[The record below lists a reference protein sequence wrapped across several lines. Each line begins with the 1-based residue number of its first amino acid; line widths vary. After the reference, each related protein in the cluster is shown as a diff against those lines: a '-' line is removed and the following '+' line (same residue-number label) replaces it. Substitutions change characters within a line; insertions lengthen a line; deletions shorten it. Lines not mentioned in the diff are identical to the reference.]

1 MTDEDTPKAPP
12 SMLASALWY
21 ATQGLRVFPLSP
33 GSKIPFKGSDGCLAA
48 TTNPDLI
55 RDWWDQDPDSNI
67 GLATGYKVDVVDIDG
82 PAGQKSRVDHWEDIF
97 GQVDSDKVAV
107 VSTPRPGGMHIY
119 VPANG
124 QGNAAAILPGI
135 DIRGAGGYVLAPPS
149 VLIEGR
155 CKPSDTPG
163 TYRFLGTP
171 NFGGLT

>member
-1 MTDEDTPKAPP
+1 MTEDTPKPAV
-12 SMLASALWY
+12 SLLSAALYY

-33 GSKIPFKGSDGCLAA
+33 GSKIPFRGSDGCLAA
-48 TTNPDLI
+48 TSNADLI
-55 RDWWDQDPDSNI
+55 RDWWEQDPDSNI
-67 GLATGYKVDVVDIDG
+67 GLATGHKVDVVDIDG
-82 PAGQKSRVDHWEDIF
+82 PAGQKSRVDHWADIF
-97 GQVDSDKVAV
+97 EQIDADGIAKVT
-107 VSTPRPGGMHIY
+107 TPRPGGMHIY

-171 NFGGLT
+171 NFGDLT

>member
-1 MTDEDTPKAPP
+1 MSDEDTPKPVV
-12 SMLASALWY
+12 SLLSAALYY

-33 GSKIPFKGSDGCLAA
+33 GSKIPYKGSDGCLAA
-48 TTNPDLI
+48 TTNPELI

-67 GLATGYKVDVVDIDG
+67 GLATGYLVDVVDIDG

-107 VSTPRPGGMHIY
+107 VSTPRPGGLHIY

-155 CKPSDTPG
+155 CKPTDTPG

>member
-1 MTDEDTPKAPP
+1 MTEDTPKAPP

-33 GSKIPFKGSDGCLAA
+33 GRTIPFRGSDGCLGA
-48 TTNPDLI
+48 TSNADLI
-55 RDWWDQDPDSNI
+55 RDWWEQDPDSNI

-82 PAGQKSRVDHWEDIF
+82 PAGQKSRVDHWADIF
-97 GQVDSDKVAV
+97 EQVDSDKVAV